1 MPETLASILH
11 PDSTVFASPAT
22 PVPLAV
28 PGLPE
33 KAKPE
38 EETNDLA
45 IRKDHVTRPRAPT
58 VH

>member
-1 MPETLASILH
+1 MPETLANILH

-22 PVPLAV
+22 PVPLEV
-28 PGLPE
+28 LSFPE

-45 IRKDHVTRPRAPT
+45 IRKDPVTGPRAPT